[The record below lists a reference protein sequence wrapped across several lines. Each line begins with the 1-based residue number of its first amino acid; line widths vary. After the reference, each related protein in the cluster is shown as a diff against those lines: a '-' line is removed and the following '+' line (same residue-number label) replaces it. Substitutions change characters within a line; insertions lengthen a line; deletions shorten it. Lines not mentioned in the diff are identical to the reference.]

1 MITLYRVDDGQNMH
15 RFYHMRV
22 EQTLFGGWALI
33 REWGRI
39 GSRRGQTLEEWFDDA
54 EPAEV
59 ALRKLEATKRRK
71 GYNAAIGA
79 REAPRSQG
87 YHHES

>member
-15 RFYHMRV
+15 RFYHLRV

-39 GSRRGQTLEEWFDDA
+39 GSRRGQTLEEWFDRA
-54 EPAEV
+54 EPAEA
-59 ALRKLEATKRRK
+59 ALRKLESVKRRK
-71 GYNAAIGA
+71 GYYAA
-79 REAPRSQG
+79 REAGTRDKKKPI
-87 YHHES
+87 

>member
-1 MITLYRVDDGQNMH
+1 MITLYRTNDAQNMH
-15 RFYHMRV
+15 RFYHLRI

-39 GSRRGQTLEEWFDDA
+39 GSRRGQRLEEWFDHA

-59 ALRKLEATKRRK
+59 AMRKLEAAKEQR
-71 GYNAAIGA
+71 GYKKLTL
-79 REAPRSQG
+79 
-87 YHHES
+87 

>member
-1 MITLYRVDDGQNMH
+1 MITLYRVDDSQNMH
-15 RFYHMRV
+15 RFYHLRV

-59 ALRKLEATKRRK
+59 ALLKLEATKRRK
-71 GYNAAIGA
+71 GYGTAIRAATRDNKKPI
-79 REAPRSQG
+79 
-87 YHHES
+87 